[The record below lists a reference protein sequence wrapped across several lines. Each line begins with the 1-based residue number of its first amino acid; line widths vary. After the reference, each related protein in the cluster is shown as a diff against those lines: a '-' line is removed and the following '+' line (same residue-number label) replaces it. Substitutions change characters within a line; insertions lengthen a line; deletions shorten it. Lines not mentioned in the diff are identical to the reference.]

1 MIPLARLV
9 RLAAREI
16 TTNRMRAA
24 LLVLSVAAAVAAMTV
39 VTQLGVSAEK
49 AVADDVLR
57 TQGRVGTYTVT
68 IAGSAPVSTLLPAGS
83 ASGIESATGRTVVLS
98 GGTASDP
105 DSARAPVGLTVY
117 AVDPGVVASLPAG
130 LLAGRWLEDD
140 DATLGAVPV
149 VLASRTVTALW
160 PDAMPVEVVGR
171 SVRLTYPHPTYLTVV
186 GVVGDGPLTR
196 FTEGGGFVPLSED
209 GLPPSLVPWATQ
221 VQTTDSEVDLYLT
234 TGDRGPGP
242 ADRALETVR
251 DRLASDGVS
260 SAQAHVLR
268 VDTAD
273 DFDGSSAV
281 LSVVM
286 RSVGLVVLAVGVL
299 AVAAVSMASLRER
312 AGELALRRAMGTS
325 PRSIG
330 GLVLVENLMV
340 VCAGAV
346 LGVVL
351 ILVGSHV
358 VTTWV
363 AVDRDG
369 RALAEVDISTALTA
383 LGATAVLGLLV
394 GLFPARRAAR
404 QGVMDVLAS

>member
-39 VTQLGVSAEK
+39 VTQLGVTAEK

-68 IAGSAPVSTLLPAGS
+68 IAGSAPVLTLLPAGS
-83 ASGIESATGRTVVLS
+83 ASGIESATGRTVELS

-160 PDAMPVEVVGR
+160 PDAMPGEIIGR
-171 SVRLTYPHPTYLTVV
+171 SVRLTYPDPTYLTVV
-186 GVVGDGPLTR
+186 GVVGDGPLAR
-196 FTEGGGFVPLSED
+196 FTDGGGFVPLTED

-281 LSVVM
+281 LAVVM

>member
-1 MIPLARLV
+1 M
-9 RLAAREI
+9 
-16 TTNRMRAA
+16 
-24 LLVLSVAAAVAAMTV
+24 
-39 VTQLGVSAEK
+39 
-49 AVADDVLR
+49 
-57 TQGRVGTYTVT
+57 
-68 IAGSAPVSTLLPAGS
+68 
-83 ASGIESATGRTVVLS
+83 
-98 GGTASDP
+98 
-105 DSARAPVGLTVY
+105 
-117 AVDPGVVASLPAG
+117 
-130 LLAGRWLEDD
+130 
-140 DATLGAVPV
+140 
-149 VLASRTVTALW
+149 
-160 PDAMPVEVVGR
+160 
-171 SVRLTYPHPTYLTVV
+171 
-186 GVVGDGPLTR
+186 
-196 FTEGGGFVPLSED
+196 
-209 GLPPSLVPWATQ
+209 
-221 VQTTDSEVDLYLT
+221 QTTDSEVDLYLT
-234 TGDRGPGP
+234 TGDRGSGP

-325 PRSIG
+325 PRSTG